1 MKRRSSSCP
10 RGVVEPKWGRS
21 SGAES
26 SWDMS
31 QIGGRQTGKS
41 QPKSTSE
48 PELPEPKLKSIVKSV
63 RLSLPTPSELESL
76 GPAAWSRYDTDP
88 KEDRPRRERSRRH
101 TDTSVCP
108 KDLPRSKSRSDKG
121 SERSD
126 RGTGKHDRKS
136 SQSSSHKSKKDESLG
151 AKLLA
156 RKEHEKWCKL
166 IIENPALYIEGRS
179 HKIRPE
185 EHEAEI
191 EAMRFFGSG
200 AERATIDILAII
212 NWVAEY
218 VKISNHPVPDIPS
231 FLRTPF
237 IMGRPAVHPIPDDPT
252 ESLMK
257 EKCVR
262 TKAQRSWL
270 YLCTLLQFWTDEAT
284 TTSGKVLYGGS
295 RRPANPLIKQI
306 RAVLN
311 PSFGEHFKITWA
323 SIATSTSWT
332 QARLYFG
339 DDDRALFQSEP
350 GPTPEI
356 RNRLEA
362 AVEERWERY
371 LKEDAQETPDLSF
384 STPSWAG
391 AASRLDYPLGQ
402 PEPRHLTKS
411 ESIPPGF
418 TRLERKTPEE
428 QEATDTYWTQAEEEA
443 FGAKEMTI
451 DEELGAEDVTTI
463 GNNWFPP
470 PQEELTEAVQN
481 LIRLQNLQTPMDVD
495 QTLEERPYQTFSAED
510 ADVLGPF
517 QTPGSPITAEE
528 DQALDTPG
536 GFSRAP
542 GDGRPL
548 PGSPAGASGR

>member
-1 MKRRSSSCP
+1 
-10 RGVVEPKWGRS
+10 
-21 SGAES
+21 
-26 SWDMS
+26 MS

-63 RLSLPTPSELESL
+63 RLSLPTSSELESL
-76 GPAAWSRYDTDP
+76 GPAARSRYDTDP
-88 KEDRPRRERSRRH
+88 KEDQPRRERSMRR
-101 TDTSVCP
+101 TNTLVCP
-108 KDLPRSKSRSDKG
+108 KDLPCSKSHSDKG

-126 RGTGKHDRKS
+126 HGTGKHDRKS
-136 SQSSSHKSKKDESLG
+136 GQSSSHKSKKDESLG
-151 AKLLA
+151 TKLLA

-185 EHEAEI
+185 EHEVEI

-200 AERATIDILAII
+200 VERAAIDILAII
-212 NWVAEY
+212 DWAAEY

-237 IMGRPAVHPIPDDPT
+237 IMGRPAVHPIPDDPM

-262 TKAQRSWL
+262 TKAQRLWL
-270 YLCTLLQFWTDEAT
+270 YLCALLQFWTDEAT
-284 TTSGKVLYGGS
+284 TASRKVLYGG
-295 RRPANPLIKQI
+295 RRWPANPMIKRI

-311 PSFGEHFKITWA
+311 PSFREHFKITWA
-323 SIATSTSWT
+323 SIAASTSWM
-332 QARLYFG
+332 QAQLYFG
-339 DDDRALFQSEP
+339 DDDRALFQAEP

-356 RNRLEA
+356 QNRLEA

-371 LKEDAQETPDLSF
+371 LKEGAQETPDLSF
-384 STPSWAG
+384 TTPSWAG
-391 AASRLDYPLGQ
+391 VASRLDYPLGQ
-402 PEPRHLTKS
+402 PEPRHPTKS

-428 QEATDTYWTQAEEEA
+428 QEATNTYRTQAEEEA

-470 PQEELTEAVQN
+470 PQEELTEAIQN
-481 LIRLQNLQTPMDVD
+481 LIRLQNLQMPMDVD
-495 QTLEERPYQTFSAED
+495 QTLEECLYQTFSAED
-510 ADVLGPF
+510 ADALGPF

-528 DQALDTPG
+528 DRALDTPG

-548 PGSPAGASGR
+548 PGCPAGASGRRITGRSKKQLEEGPE